1 MIVYHGSNA
10 DIEEIDLTKGSRF
23 KDFGQ
28 GFYATPDLE
37 TAQRMARKKAK
48 LFGGEPTIL
57 VYEFQDEK
65 VAESGLKMKVFPE
78 KATAEWIRFIDK
90 NRDKQQGVARHDYDI
105 VQGPKEN
112 RRMEIKLNPTHKQMA
127 DYLTDHVI
135 SEMTKYLMEDYGY
148 SLEKA
153 LDVVYTSKTVELLQ
167 IEEGELYVQ
176 SPAYVYD
183 MLLQE
188 LHLYPMPN
196 DDEVRKVADDSTNIY
211 STSL

>member
-1 MIVYHGSNA
+1 
-10 DIEEIDLTKGSRF
+10 
-23 KDFGQ
+23 
-28 GFYATPDLE
+28 
-37 TAQRMARKKAK
+37 
-48 LFGGEPTIL
+48 
-57 VYEFQDEK
+57 
-65 VAESGLKMKVFPE
+65 
-78 KATAEWIRFIDK
+78 
-90 NRDKQQGVARHDYDI
+90 
-105 VQGPKEN
+105 
-112 RRMEIKLNPTHKQMA
+112 MEIKLNPTHKQMA

-176 SPAYVYD
+176 SPACVYD